1 MRAHQLNEQRKWSHI
16 LKRASD
22 VPFRHADH
30 KQALSLSN
38 AARSSEKQDVSRA
51 SLRLTHTCRWTLD
64 KHEPSCAILLTK
76 TYISR
81 ELTFSVSLCGSKK
94 NKSTKSMFSGSL
106 EVLSSPGKIPQKD
119 QKQTWVRSSFNMND
133 SIQSFRDE
141 WWFKSTM
148 FSFSYLDAVNICLE
162 FVQMALMGLS
172 WPRTS
177 PMGVKLS
184 TFHTFSM
191 PPRQALS
198 SIGRPGTY
206 ARAHTQSLWALGICC
221 GVRVSKT
228 RNQTER
234 QTDITPHVYTW
245 YFNMKR
251 KMWVHSWAIRS
262 IWAG

>member
-1 MRAHQLNEQRKWSHI
+1 MRAHQLNGQRKWSHI

-22 VPFRHADH
+22 VPFRRADH

-51 SLRLTHTCRWTLD
+51 SLRLTHSCGWTSD

-94 NKSTKSMFSGSL
+94 KSKSTKSMFSGSL

-133 SIQSFRDE
+133 SIQSSRDE
-141 WWFKSTM
+141 RRFKSTM

-221 GVRVSKT
+221 GVRVRKT
-228 RNQTER
+228 RNQTGR
-234 QTDITPHVYTW
+234 QTDIMFIHDILTR
-245 YFNMKR
+245 KE